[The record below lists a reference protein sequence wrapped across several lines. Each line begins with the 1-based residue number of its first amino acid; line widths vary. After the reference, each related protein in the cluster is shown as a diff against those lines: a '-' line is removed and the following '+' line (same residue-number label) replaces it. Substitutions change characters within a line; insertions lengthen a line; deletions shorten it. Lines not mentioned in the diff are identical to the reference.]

1 MLPQRGE
8 SGLALNVERHLQ
20 RHMGAATRIPM
31 VGAVWSAGGDA
42 VLCMAG
48 QSGEEADKPALILHA
63 M

>member
-1 MLPQRGE
+1 
-8 SGLALNVERHLQ
+8 
-20 RHMGAATRIPM
+20 M
-31 VGAVWSAGGDA
+31 VGAVWSAGGGA